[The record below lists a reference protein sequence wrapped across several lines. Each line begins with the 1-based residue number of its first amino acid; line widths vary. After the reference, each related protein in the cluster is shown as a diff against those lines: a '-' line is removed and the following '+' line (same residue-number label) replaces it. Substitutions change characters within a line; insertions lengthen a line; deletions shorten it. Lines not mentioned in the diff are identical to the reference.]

1 VREAQP
7 SFSLKKEQHVMQ
19 DSESRQID
27 RSQRVDV
34 FTAANAAAFPAGSRG
49 AELIVEHNALSI
61 EIEQH
66 AAKQAAATLDWQE
79 QTEQRMRLS
88 NHCWS

>member
-1 VREAQP
+1 
-7 SFSLKKEQHVMQ
+7 MQ